1 MFIVANNDDD
11 GNGYKKANSRCLKLY
26 RTYSISFSSINVG
39 KSLWSGI
46 LKDCIKVQRKKK
58 KLLFCVPVLDKT

>member
-11 GNGYKKANSRCLKLY
+11 GNGYEKVNSRCLKLY